1 MNYQI
6 GGPSVS
12 PPIPSDITRTSKNWT
27 TSPNAADH
35 SRRSIYL
42 LARRN
47 LRFPFLEV
55 FDAPDSNLTCPERG
69 HSTTAPQ
76 SLTLLNSD
84 EVMNAAT
91 ATAERLLKQAK
102 SSNEQIELAFR
113 LALGRRP
120 AAKELT
126 MAREFLQTSKRRR
139 ETAQTPDVRQTTSQS
154 SYQYQELTPL
164 RSPAEGEWTE
174 LCRALLNLNAFVYVD

>member
-1 MNYQI
+1 
-6 GGPSVS
+6 
-12 PPIPSDITRTSKNWT
+12 
-27 TSPNAADH
+27 
-35 SRRSIYL
+35 
-42 LARRN
+42 
-47 LRFPFLEV
+47 
-55 FDAPDSNLTCPERG
+55 
-69 HSTTAPQ
+69 
-76 SLTLLNSD
+76 
-84 EVMNAAT
+84 MNAAT

-120 AAKELT
+120 ATKELM

-139 ETAQTPDVRQTTSQS
+139 ETPQTRDVRQTTSQS

-164 RSPAEGEWTE
+164 RGEWTE

>member
-1 MNYQI
+1 AISGRLNLEM
-6 GGPSVS
+6 GGPSVL
-12 PPIPSDITRTSKNWT
+12 PPIPSSITDSSKNWSVST
-27 TSPNAADH
+27 NKAAH
-35 SRRSIYL
+35 LRRSIYIF
-42 LARRN
+42 ARRN

-84 EVMNAAT
+84 EVMAAAT

-102 SSNEQIELAFR
+102 STEDQIELAFR
-113 LALGRRP
+113 LTLGRRP
-120 AAKELT
+120 GTKELM

-139 ETAQTPDVRQTTSQS
+139 ETAQTPDARQTTSQDLFTS
-154 SYQYQELTPL
+154 T
-164 RSPAEGEWTE
+164 ATEGEWTE
-174 LCRALLNLNAFVYVD
+174 LCRA

>member
-1 MNYQI
+1 
-6 GGPSVS
+6 
-12 PPIPSDITRTSKNWT
+12 
-27 TSPNAADH
+27 
-35 SRRSIYL
+35 
-42 LARRN
+42 
-47 LRFPFLEV
+47 V

-164 RSPAEGEWTE
+164 PTAEWTE